1 MDKNKSMIDFI
12 KQCRQLINNKLFFNF
27 IQAKDNNKVFETI
40 SEDIAVREAYVDG
53 SIMKRYT
60 FTLLDFRSA
69 VYQALVTTESYNN
82 ENVEDMYDV
91 QGIID
96 WVKMKDDAKEYPD
109 FGENCVIER
118 IYALSE
124 TPSLNGIDTTI
135 SPPLAKYSVS
145 IRVEYLDKT
154 DMVWNK

>member
-12 KQCRQLINNKLFFNF
+12 KQCPQLINNKLFFNF

-69 VYQALVTTESYNN
+69 VYQALVTTGSYNN